1 MADFHQGG
9 VITTLHRLGPSNL
22 EQLERELEDSR
33 LTKPIALVLPCL
45 HSELHGEAL
54 PRIVAELEKV
64 RYLREVVVAL
74 GRASRQEF
82 VHAQS
87 FFGHLPQEIHILWLD
102 GPGMQGLFRELE
114 KAGIVTGPDGKGKAA
129 WVAYGY
135 VLAHD
140 ESEVVVLH
148 DCDVLTYSRE
158 LLVRLC
164 YPVAN
169 PKLDFE
175 YCKGYY
181 PRVTH
186 KLHGRATR
194 LFVTPLLR
202 ALERVVGPHPFLTYL
217 DSFRYPLAGEFAMI
231 ADLAR
236 VNRIPGDWGLEVG
249 MLAEIYRNCTVN
261 RICQADLADAYD
273 HKHQPL
279 KRDDSE
285 AGLMRMAIDIAKS
298 IFRTLTEEGVV
309 MSPNLLNSLSVTYL
323 RTAKEMT
330 SRYQNDALIN
340 SLDFDQ
346 HEEGSAVEAFA
357 HAMRVASDQ
366 YLADPLGTIL
376 IPNWNRVVSAIP
388 DIFDQL
394 LTVVADD
401 NG

>member
-9 VITTLHRLGPSNL
+9 VITTLHRLGPPNV

-33 LTKPIALVLPCL
+33 LTKSIALVLPCL
-45 HSELHGEAL
+45 YSELHGEAL
-54 PRIVAELEKV
+54 PRILAELEKV

-74 GRASRQEF
+74 GKANEQEF
-82 VHAQS
+82 VHTRS
-87 FFGHLPQEIHILWLD
+87 FFGRLPQETHILWLD
-102 GPGMQGLFRELE
+102 GPGMQGVFRDIAE
-114 KAGIVTGPDGKGKAA
+114 AGLVTGPDGKGKAA
-129 WVAYGY
+129 WIAYGY

-140 ESEVVVLH
+140 LSEVIALH

-181 PRVTH
+181 PRVTN
-186 KLHGRATR
+186 KLHGRVTR

-202 ALERVVGPHPFLTYL
+202 ALERVVGSHRFLTYL
-217 DSFRYPLAGEFAMI
+217 DSFRYPLAGEFAMR

-249 MLAEIYRNCTVN
+249 TLAEIYRNCTFT

-279 KRDDSE
+279 TREDPT

-298 IFRTLTEEGVV
+298 IFRTLAEEGVV
-309 MSPNLLNSLSVTYL
+309 ISPDLLKSLSVTYL
-323 RTAKEMT
+323 RMAKEIT

-340 SLDFDQ
+340 SLSFDQ
-346 HEEGSAVEAFA
+346 HEEGSAVEVFA
-357 HAMRVASDQ
+357 HAMQIASEQ

-388 DIFDQL
+388 DIFDRL
-394 LTVVADD
+394 HAVVADD
-401 NG
+401 NR